1 MILLIYVLT
10 LILALIPFSLITR
23 FIVVR
28 SDIDSVIR
36 EINELS
42 SKAAKTS
49 PKEKRVRLIMSRYE
63 YLKRRIRNL
72 FLINM
77 FILWI
82 AIFVAITMANTLL
95 AYLVSNY
102 NVASYFNS
110 PISLPIISVDGHVN
124 VLIIIL
130 AAIIAYQPLHNKV
143 SLMYKVYGST

>member
-1 MILLIYVLT
+1 MLLLAYVLI
-10 LILALIPFSLITR
+10 LILTLLPFSLITR
-23 FIVVR
+23 LIIIK
-28 SDIDSVIR
+28 SDVDSVIR

-82 AIFVAITMANTLL
+82 AIFVSITIANTLL
-95 AYLVSNY
+95 AYLISNY
-102 NVASYFNS
+102 NVESYFNS
-110 PISLPIISVDGHVN
+110 PISLPIISVDGRVN
-124 VLIIIL
+124 ILIIVL
-130 AAIIAYQPLHNKV
+130 AVIVAYQPLHNKL
-143 SLMYKVYGST
+143 SLMYKVYGTT